1 MTNLA
6 GIAPIEQTKAL
17 THIMA
22 STHSSELQMHIFPHS
37 LNELNFTSM
46 TSQAIQLDVQGKIS
60 DRFAPSWLY
69 SFSMPWCPF
78 GMTKEE
84 WYCSFIPFED
94 AWREPRPCR
103 VQPRANSGVKETC
116 ELHSSIRLMP

>member
-17 THIMA
+17 THIMHYSIQVNFYA
-22 STHSSELQMHIFPHS
+22 QTSAQFERIKISSI
-37 LNELNFTSM
+37 
-46 TSQAIQLDVQGKIS
+46 TSQAIQLDVQGKDS
-60 DRFAPSWLY
+60 NRFALSWLY
-69 SFSMPWCPF
+69 SFSMPWCPI
-78 GMTKEE
+78 GMTIEE

-103 VQPRANSGVKETC
+103 VQPRANSGVKEAC
-116 ELHSSIRLMP
+116 KLHSSIRPSP